1 MSDYIKST
9 NFTIKDTL
17 PSGNANKV
25 VRGTE
30 LDTEY
35 AAIQAAVQSKADK
48 NSPTFTGTP
57 AAPTAAAGT
66 NTTQIATTAFVKDA
80 VDTLGSTVTS
90 LTTTV
95 GTKADKATTI
105 TAGAGLTGGGDLS
118 TNRTL
123 SIASTSMGYG
133 TRTVSTS
140 DPTGGTD
147 GDIWL
152 KVDA

>member
-9 NFTIKDTL
+9 NFTVKDTL
-17 PSGNANKV
+17 PSGNANKT

-30 LDTEY
+30 LDTEF
-35 AAIQAAVQSKADK
+35 AAIQSAVQSKADK
-48 NSPTFTGTP
+48 DSPALTGTP
-57 AAPTAAAGT
+57 TTPTASAGT
-66 NTTQIATTAFVKDA
+66 NTTQIASTAFVKAA
-80 VDTLGSTVTS
+80 VDTSAAT
-90 LTTTV
+90 LTTSI
-95 GTKADKATTI
+95 GTKADKTTTI

-123 SIASTSMGYG
+123 AIAASSMGYG

-140 DPTGGTD
+140 DPSSGSD

-152 KVDA
+152 KVNP

>member
-9 NFTIKDTL
+9 NFTVKDTL

-30 LDTEY
+30 LDTEFS
-35 AAIQAAVQSKADK
+35 AVQSAVQSKADK
-48 NSPTFTGTP
+48 NSPTFTGSP
-57 AAPTAAAGT
+57 LAPTAAAGT

-80 VDTLGSTVTS
+80 VDTSAAT
-90 LTTTV
+90 LTTSIA
-95 GTKADKATTI
+95 TKADKTTTI

>member
-1 MSDYIKST
+1 MSDYIKTT
-9 NFTIKDTL
+9 NFSIKDTL

-30 LDTEY
+30 LDTEF
-35 AAIQAAVQSKADK
+35 AAIQSAVQSKADK
-48 NSPTFTGTP
+48 DSPALTGTP
-57 AAPTAAAGT
+57 TAPTAASGT
-66 NTTQIATTAFVKDA
+66 NTTQIATTAFVKTA
-80 VDTLGSTVTS
+80 VD
-90 LTTTV
+90 TTV

-152 KVDA
+152 KV